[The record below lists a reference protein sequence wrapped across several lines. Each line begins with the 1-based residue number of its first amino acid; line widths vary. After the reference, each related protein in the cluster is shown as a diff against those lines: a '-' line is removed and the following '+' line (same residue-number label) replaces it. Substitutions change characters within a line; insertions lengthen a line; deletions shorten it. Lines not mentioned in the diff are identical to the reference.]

1 MYIFYLEMNDSELFI
16 SKSTKEVYASLLDII
31 GNTPLIRLNHLSKKL
46 GCDIYGK
53 MESYNP
59 SGSIKDR
66 IVNYIIDQAE
76 KEGTLK
82 PGMTI
87 VDATSGNTGLSIAF
101 LALLKGYK
109 CTLTVKDSSAP
120 AKIEQLQIF
129 GARVIKCPAE
139 AKPDDPLSYYSVAK
153 KIVAEDPNA
162 FYLNQNYN
170 ENHYLAHYNGLGKEL
185 WEQTEGRITHFFAS
199 ASTGGTVSGVGS
211 FLKSQNPNIKII
223 CADSAGS
230 VLKPF
235 RETGIYRT
243 DLKKATSLEGVGK
256 DIIPGVFKIEFI
268 DECVEIDNDSS
279 IQNAKDLLKN
289 EGIFIGGS
297 GGAAIDALIKYKM
310 LHPDEKIG
318 FAVLSF
324 PDHGLKY
331 MGKLYKSDSPAENA
345 ADLHK

>member
-1 MYIFYLEMNDSELFI
+1 MNDSELFI
-16 SKSTKEVYASLLDII
+16 SNEKKEVYTSLLDKI
-31 GNTPLIRLNHLSKKL
+31 GNTPLIRLNHLCEKL
-46 GCDIYGK
+46 GFEIYGK

-76 KEGTLK
+76 KDGILK

-139 AKPDDPLSYYSVAK
+139 AKPNDPLSYYSVAK
-153 KIVAEDPNA
+153 KIVAEDSGC

-170 ENHYLAHYNGLGKEL
+170 ENHFLAHFNGIGKEL
-185 WEQTEGRITHFFAS
+185 WEQTNGYITHFFAS
-199 ASTGGTVSGVGS
+199 ASTGGTVSGVGAY
-211 FLKSQNPNIKII
+211 LKSQNPNVKII
-223 CADSAGS
+223 CADSKGS
-230 VLKPF
+230 VLKPYH
-235 RETGIYRT
+235 ETGIYRT

-256 DIIPGVFKIEFI
+256 DIIPGVFKKEFI
-268 DECVEIDNDSS
+268 DECIETDNETS

-297 GGAAIDALIKYKM
+297 GGAAIDALKKYREI
-310 LHPDEKIG
+310 HPNEKIG
-318 FAVLSF
+318 IAVLSF

-331 MGKLYKSDSPAENA
+331 MGKLFKSDTPAENA
-345 ADLHK
+345 ADYYK